1 MENLEVEKDVNKEL
15 VRRVGKVDNSED
27 TVAFIT
33 EFEEIIK
40 IKNKRKHN
48 MVSASKRKVFQ
59 GFMEKN
65 EIYKYDHQI

>member
-1 MENLEVEKDVNKEL
+1 MQNLEVEKHGNKEL
-15 VRRVGKVDNSED
+15 VRKVGKDENSED

-33 EFEEIIK
+33 EFEDIIK

-48 MVSASKRKVFQ
+48 MVSASKRKIFQ
-59 GFMEKN
+59 RFMEKN

>member
-1 MENLEVEKDVNKEL
+1 MEKDVNKEL

-48 MVSASKRKVFQ
+48 MVSASKRKVF
-59 GFMEKN
+59 
-65 EIYKYDHQI
+65 

>member
-1 MENLEVEKDVNKEL
+1 MQNLEVEKHGNKEL
-15 VRRVGKVDNSED
+15 VRKVGKAENSDD

-48 MVSASKRKVFQ
+48 MVSASKRKIFQ